1 MVQLRMTPSYCDVC
15 ERGFVDQA
23 ALRMHVQHS
32 KIHKKEIRVQKSAR
46 PLETATRLGPS
57 AFNPT
62 HTAQGHRANTRN
74 PFPIPT
80 GDDFGSASGS
90 KDSGPVETGTFKTEP
105 FCFTAEN
112 SLSVA
117 MHSLTVS
124 QPQFEYYKVPTAYSH
139 GNESEARAAAGEY
152 FGSGA
157 SQNITEIIETRFY
170 CGQHGWSLIPASQ
183 QRAALQALVK
193 HCHSSAD
200 LTRNSYLLRPR
211 NNDEL
216 SGYRKCK
223 NCGGELCQIFQVT
236 RANLKQRRTGK
247 VAASST
253 PFSLLFSP
261 QEAADRSKYYF

>member
-1 MVQLRMTPSYCDVC
+1 MTTSYCDVC

-32 KIHKKEIRVQKSAR
+32 KIHKKEIRAQKSAQ
-46 PLETATRLGPS
+46 PPETATRLRPS
-57 AFNPT
+57 AFKPM
-62 HTAQGHRANTRN
+62 HTPQGHRTNTRN

-80 GDDFGSASGS
+80 GGDLGSASGFE
-90 KDSGPVETGTFKTEP
+90 DSGPVETGTFKTQA
-105 FCFTAEN
+105 FCFAAEN

-124 QPQFEYYKVPTAYSH
+124 QPQSEYYNVPTAYSH
-139 GNESEARAAAGEY
+139 ENEGGDRAVADEY

-157 SQNITEIIETRFY
+157 SQNITEIIETRFH

-183 QRAALQALVK
+183 QRAALEALLK

-211 NNDEL
+211 KNDEL
-216 SGYRKCK
+216 CGYRKCK
-223 NCGGELCQIFQVT
+223 NCGGELCQKFQVT
-236 RANLKQRRTGK
+236 RANLKQRRTAKG
-247 VAASST
+247 AASST

-261 QEAADRSKYYF
+261 